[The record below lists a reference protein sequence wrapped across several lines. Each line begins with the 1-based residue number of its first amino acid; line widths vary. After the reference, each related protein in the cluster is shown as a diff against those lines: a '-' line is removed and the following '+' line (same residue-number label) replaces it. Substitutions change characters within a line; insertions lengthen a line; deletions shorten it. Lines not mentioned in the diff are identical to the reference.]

1 MRLRVFVR
9 IISIS
14 IDGFQTINLPADVAE
29 LADALASGASGGN
42 PVEVQIL
49 SSALLGLFPEDE
61 RIACDGPQQRSWQAI
76 ATLGLTNQPREL
88 SCLTSSTH
96 PKGECLE

>member
-49 SSALLGLFPEDE
+49 SSALLGLSLKTRGLPAMVLSNDL
-61 RIACDGPQQRSWQAI
+61 GKRSP
-76 ATLGLTNQPREL
+76 LSGLTQPATGSLLPDKLDSPQGRV
-88 SCLTSSTH
+88 S
-96 PKGECLE
+96 